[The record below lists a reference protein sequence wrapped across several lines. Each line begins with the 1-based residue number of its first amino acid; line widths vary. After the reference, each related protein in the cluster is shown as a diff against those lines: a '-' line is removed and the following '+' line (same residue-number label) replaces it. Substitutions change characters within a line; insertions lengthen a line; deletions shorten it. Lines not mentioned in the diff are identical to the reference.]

1 MKNLSSDEKVKM
13 LLEHKQ
19 SLLDLL
25 EHEIRNLEH
34 LQWRAVE
41 AGNKEKY
48 YNKILLTRE
57 IQTIINNL

>member
-1 MKNLSSDEKVKM
+1 VKNLTSDKKIEL

-19 SLLDLL
+19 TLLEML

-41 AGNKEKY
+41 PKNKEKY

>member
-1 MKNLSSDEKVKM
+1 MKNLTPDKKIEL
-13 LLEHKQ
+13 LLEHQKP
-19 SLLDLL
+19 LLEML

-34 LQWRAVE
+34 MQWRAVE
-41 AGNKEKY
+41 PDNKEKY

>member
-1 MKNLSSDEKVKM
+1 MKNLSSDEKVGL

-19 SLLDLL
+19 TLLDLM

-34 LQWRAVE
+34 LHWRAVE
-41 AGNKEKY
+41 AQNKEKY

>member
-1 MKNLSSDEKVKM
+1 MRNLSSDEKVDM

-19 SLLDLL
+19 TLLDLL

-41 AGNKEKY
+41 SGNKEKY